1 MCVCVYMYVYERERV
16 CVCARERVC
25 VCARERECVYV
36 RERAGES
43 VCVGGGGIERA
54 CVYEWD
60 HTHEPHPL
68 LGCF

>member
-1 MCVCVYMYVYERERV
+1 MCVSVCTCMYV
-16 CVCARERVC
+16 
-25 VCARERECVYV
+25 RERESVCE

-60 HTHEPHPL
+60 HTREPHPL